1 MSLLLI
7 DSKNTQHWD
16 LDPQGLHKKTALVT
30 PTKAFLM
37 DTSCHILHTPVPVK
51 QVRQIKKALPFALE
65 EQLACEIE
73 EAHLH
78 YLGKSGVNAYA
89 AVIQHTAMERLK
101 LDFPD
106 LTELYFLPLCLPI
119 EKNSISICLVGAHA
133 LIRYD
138 ELNACSLPIS
148 MLAMALS
155 QYQEHNPEQITLQF
169 FQDGGDHDL
178 LKSQLESLEFK
189 IVDREIDQLSDLIDN
204 KSDSNLLS
212 GPYFV
217 APKKILGKSNKL
229 KLPMALAASLFVCS
243 LIINVVQ
250 TQHFSQLASE
260 TQQASKRFYKSLFP
274 NERLIG
280 IKRQFRDKLDSAGG
294 SEQGGSTGFTDLLA
308 KAGAII
314 KTDDNLDMHN
324 VRYSLKKSQL
334 ELEIWAGSIAQLDK
348 LKQQLESNQLKVE
361 IASAN
366 NTSAKKVKGV
376 LKVSSNG

>member
-16 LDPQGLHKKTALVT
+16 LDQQGIHKKTALVT

-37 DTSCHILHTPVPVK
+37 DASCHILHTAVPVK

-78 YLGKSGVNAYA
+78 FLGKSGVDAYA

-106 LTELYFLPLCLPI
+106 LTELYFLPSCLPI
-119 EKNSISICLVGAHA
+119 EKNGATICLIAGQV

-138 ELNACSLPIS
+138 ELNASSLPIS

-155 QYQEHNPEQITLQF
+155 HYIEQNPEQTSLQF
-169 FQDGGDHDL
+169 FHDNGDYDL
-178 LKSQLESLEFK
+178 LSSQLESLGF
-189 IVDREIDQLSDLIDN
+189 EINPQTIDSLSERIES
-204 KSDSNLLS
+204 KADSNLLS

-217 APKKILGKSNKL
+217 APKKIQGKSSKL
-229 KLPMALAASLFVCS
+229 KLPIALAASLFVCS
-243 LIINVVQ
+243 LVINIVQ
-250 TQHFSQLASE
+250 TQQFTQLAE
-260 TQQASKRFYKSLFP
+260 QTQQASKRFYKTLFP
-274 NERLIG
+274 NERIIG
-280 IKRQFRDKLDSAGG
+280 IKRQFRDKLESAGG
-294 SEQGGSTGFTDLLA
+294 SQQGGATGFTDLLA
-308 KAGAII
+308 QAGAVI
-314 KTDDNLDMHN
+314 KSNDDLDMHN
-324 VRYSLKKSQL
+324 VRYSIKKNQL
-334 ELEIWAGSIAQLDK
+334 ELEIWANSIAQLDK
-348 LKQQLESNQLKVE
+348 LKQQLEGKKMKVE

>member
-16 LDPQGLHKKTALVT
+16 LDPQGIHKKTALVT

-37 DTSCHILHTPVPVK
+37 DTSCHILHTPIPVK

-78 YLGKSGVNAYA
+78 FLGKSGAEAYA
-89 AVIQHTAMERLK
+89 AVVQHTAMERLK

-119 EKNSISICLVGAHA
+119 EKDSITVCLIGTQA

-138 ELNACSLPIS
+138 ELNARSLPIS

-155 QYQEHNPEQITLQF
+155 QHQEANPDQITLQF

-178 LKSQLESLEFK
+178 LRSQLESLEFS
-189 IVDREIDQLSDLIDN
+189 IADRDIEQLFEQIN
-204 KSDSNLLS
+204 YKSDFNLLS
-212 GPYFV
+212 GPYLV
-217 APKKILGKSNKL
+217 APKKIQGKSNKF
-229 KLPMALAASLFVCS
+229 KLPLALAASLFACS
-243 LIINVVQ
+243 LIINIVQ
-250 TQHFSQLASE
+250 TQHFSQLATE

-280 IKRQFRDKLDSAGG
+280 IKRQFKDKLESAGG
-294 SEQGGSTGFTDLLA
+294 SQQGGSTGFTDLLA

-314 KTDDNLDMHN
+314 KTDENLDIYN

-348 LKQQLESNQLKVE
+348 LKQQLENKQLKVE